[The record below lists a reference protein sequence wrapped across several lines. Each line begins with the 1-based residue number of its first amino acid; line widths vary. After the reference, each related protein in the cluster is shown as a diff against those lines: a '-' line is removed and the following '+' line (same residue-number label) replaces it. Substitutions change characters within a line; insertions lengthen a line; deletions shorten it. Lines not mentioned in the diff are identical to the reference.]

1 MSRLEKLLF
10 PIIVVVAIIGLLLV
24 GAGESA
30 AVIIGRTV
38 GITLVTLL
46 MVGFVARSIVKYRRG
61 KRENQQFLEAYQAA
75 RQELLD
81 EIAEEEAAADGK
93 A

>member
-10 PIIVVVAIIGLLLV
+10 PIIVVVAITGILLV
-24 GAGESA
+24 GAGEST
-30 AVIIGRTV
+30 AVIVARTV
-38 GITLVTLL
+38 GVILVTLL
-46 MVGFVARSIVKYRRG
+46 LVGFVVRSVVKYRRG
-61 KRENQQFLEAYQAA
+61 KRENREVLEAYQAA

-81 EIAEEEAAADGK
+81 EIAAEEAAADGK